1 MTPPFDEFARTTEPG
16 EAGDDGFLSR
26 SGGRAGPV
34 RAFEN
39 FYGNA
44 EIAAAL
50 GEMISGRRIPQ
61 TLLFSGPEGIGK
73 ATLARRFGTALLGGG
88 DKIEQDDLSLESNQT
103 LVEEREKWTSDKRN
117 DDPLIFSTHPDFATF
132 APDGP
137 LRQITIA
144 QMRLLKE
151 RAPLK
156 PLRGDWKIFLIDS
169 IDRANEQAANS
180 LLKTLEEPPAHLILI
195 LTARNVYDLLP
206 TIRSRAVPF
215 YFGRLD
221 EQNMRQFLAS
231 RKADQIERRLA
242 LAEGSPGGAVSMD
255 LEAYD
260 RRRGA
265 MLALLKVAG
274 GMEPFG
280 SWMKHSDSIAAR
292 RSEKLESYLEVLYLL
307 LGDIARLE
315 HGASGVRNRDVEG
328 DLRAL
333 AAKVSF
339 DWLRAAVQRVDALV
353 ELARRN
359 IQKPLALDALAVE
372 LRSR

>member
-1 MTPPFDEFARTTEPG
+1 MPAP
-16 EAGDDGFLSR
+16 
-26 SGGRAGPV
+26 
-34 RAFEN
+34 FEN
-39 FYGNA
+39 FYGNPEVA
-44 EIAAAL
+44 TAL
-50 GEMISGRRIPQ
+50 QEMIRGGRIPQ

-73 ATLARRFGTALLGGG
+73 ATLARRFGAALLG
-88 DKIEQDDLSLESNQT
+88 DAHKIEQDDLSLESNT
-103 LVEEREKWTSDKRN
+103 AIVEEREKWTSDKRN
-117 DDPLIFSTHPDFATF
+117 DDPLVFSTHPDFTTF

-137 LRQITIA
+137 LRQLTIA

-156 PLRGDWKIFLIDS
+156 PLHGDWKIFLIDS

-180 LLKTLEEPPAHLILI
+180 LLKTLEEPPPHLILI

-215 YFGRLD
+215 YFGRLNAD
-221 EQNMRQFLAS
+221 AMQAFLAA
-231 RKADQIERRLA
+231 RRVDQPERRLA
-242 LAEGSPGGAVSMD
+242 LAEGSPGAAVSMD

-274 GMEPFG
+274 GIEPFG
-280 SWMKHSDSIAAR
+280 AWMKHSDSIAAR
-292 RSEKLESYLEVLYLL
+292 RTEKLESYLEVVYWLL
-307 LGDIARLE
+307 SDVVRLA
-315 HGASGVRNRDVEG
+315 HGAAGIRNRDIEA

-333 AAKVSF
+333 AGKVSF
-339 DWLRAAVQRVDALV
+339 DWLRAAVERVDALV

-359 IQKPLALDALAVE
+359 IQKPLAFDALAVG